1 MNKSLAAR
9 IKSLRTEGVHSKCP
23 GSKGPSS
30 KGPSYPLVL
39 ILGKVFYIRDDMK
52 YVWDALTHMTVHQI
66 IGTQLT
72 NYEHTHPTTRGHECT
87 LIIFLFFNTVP
98 ASKIFICQERF
109 RKISLNLP
117 EQF

>member
-39 ILGKVFYIRDDMK
+39 ILGTFFYIRDDMK

-66 IGTQLT
+66 IGMQCINYVHTQ
-72 NYEHTHPTTRGHECT
+72 PTTGGHWCT
-87 LIIFLFFNTVP
+87 LMFLFVKTVL
-98 ASKIFICQERF
+98 ASKIIFAGTGF
-109 RKISLNLP
+109 NLL
-117 EQF
+117 